1 MIGKG
6 KQWLAGNTLIAWCFF
21 GSFLVGL
28 KYFLNI
34 TYVRK
39 YLYVV
44 KLRFIH
50 VFFLNFH
57 QNLCLQKNAGITGTS
72 SVPELCSSLIIFN
85 WEAKGGRFLS
95 KRPGTCS
102 ARHSPLTEG
111 CAISL
116 LTNILAWSV
125 AHHTDHMSTPTRF
138 QKPENS

>member
-28 KYFLNI
+28 EYFRNI

-57 QNLCLQKNAGITGTS
+57 QNLCLQKNAGIAGTS
-72 SVPELCSSLIIFN
+72 SVPDLCSSLIILTGRL
-85 WEAKGGRFLS
+85 KVGGF
-95 KRPGTCS
+95 
-102 ARHSPLTEG
+102 
-111 CAISL
+111 
-116 LTNILAWSV
+116 
-125 AHHTDHMSTPTRF
+125 
-138 QKPENS
+138 